1 MFFGFGFAYVIIF
14 MFNSNIYIK
23 RLLMK
28 FFKQNSKKELFF
40 QILLILNTLLLITL
54 IIFVT
59 IDAQDNMWR
68 HVKTLQEVDD
78 IKIQLKK

>member
-1 MFFGFGFAYVIIF
+1 
-14 MFNSNIYIK
+14 
-23 RLLMK
+23 MK

-78 IKIQLKK
+78 IKIQLKKSPKRVILLLLKFFDSLVLLVYIIH

>member
-1 MFFGFGFAYVIIF
+1 
-14 MFNSNIYIK
+14 
-23 RLLMK
+23 MK

-59 IDAQDNMWR
+59 IDAQDNM
-68 HVKTLQEVDD
+68 
-78 IKIQLKK
+78 

>member
-1 MFFGFGFAYVIIF
+1 
-14 MFNSNIYIK
+14 
-23 RLLMK
+23 MK

-59 IDAQDNMWR
+59 IDAQDNIWR

-78 IKIQLKK
+78 IKIQLKKYPKRVILLLLKFFDSLV

>member
-1 MFFGFGFAYVIIF
+1 
-14 MFNSNIYIK
+14 
-23 RLLMK
+23 MK

-40 QILLILNTLLLITL
+40 QILLILNTLLLIIL